1 MQFILNSSA
10 SLQPVMHVRCV
21 KSIQVP
27 PSLFYVSSVK
37 CFSQKCDSNDN
48 KHQSFTQ
55 AKFLCLYAF
64 KEVMFVITW
73 QELNLSNCVC
83 LFYSEQ
89 NLSTKKAE
97 NVLHSV
103 SQQNRNFYG
112 KNFNLYKE

>member
-1 MQFILNSSA
+1 ML
-10 SLQPVMHVRCV
+10 VC
-21 KSIQVP
+21 IQGSNV
-27 PSLFYVSSVK
+27 
-37 CFSQKCDSNDN
+37 CD
-48 KHQSFTQ
+48 HM
-55 AKFLCLYAF
+55 AVAEPF
-64 KEVMFVITW
+64 K
-73 QELNLSNCVC
+73 LCVC